1 MLNLRNYFDIHEIKS
16 YPGRFGIEAQLQEL
30 VESVQVGTIE
40 INVDEAINRLAQ
52 SDLNAFDIDKF
63 TDNVSSFNP
72 KPDHQFSS
80 CPHFF
85 FFPFFFI
92 SFDCFVCVRV
102 NLCLQL
108 NEEITKRDLNTIAD
122 KLKETASK
130 ISSNSENSDIR
141 TILKNQALHLN
152 AYQDNLVTPMTIQ
165 TKEML
170 MLSHRLEE
178 NLRFNRS
185 SFRVALNDFIK
196 EIKFAQDFIN
206 KDGTEYVR
214 KVRKI
219 FTSFFFLHIWSLFHP
234 FDLNIFVGCIRIG
247 HQIQA

>member
-1 MLNLRNYFDIHEIKS
+1 M
-16 YPGRFGIEAQLQEL
+16 
-30 VESVQVGTIE
+30 
-40 INVDEAINRLAQ
+40 
-52 SDLNAFDIDKF
+52 
-63 TDNVSSFNP
+63 
-72 KPDHQFSS
+72 
-80 CPHFF
+80 
-85 FFPFFFI
+85 
-92 SFDCFVCVRV
+92 
-102 NLCLQL
+102 
-108 NEEITKRDLNTIAD
+108 IAD

-130 ISSNSENSDIR
+130 ISSNSEYSDIR

-152 AYQDNLVTPMTIQ
+152 AYQDNWVTPMTIQ

-178 NLRFNRS
+178 NLKFNRS

-214 KVRKI
+214 KVKKNRRQI
-219 FTSFFFLHIWSLFHP
+219 ISSFYTLNP
-234 FDLNIFVGCIRIG
+234 FDLNVFAGCLGTG